1 MSKDDADTTIKSLQ
15 KDRAAFGAAPG
26 SFDDHIYGKSKAE
39 VTELPTEEEE
49 AAALQGDDDNG
60 SSSSG
65 GGFRRGGSHPSTMV
79 PDAERES
86 GDPFDDQTREMK
98 GSGLVNTRVSD
109 REDSYK
115 QQRMNR
121 MISPERGDAFSGN
134 KAGANSY
141 KDIMMAQRLQ
151 QERKDVEQQ
160 IQKKVEEATEARK
173 RRPGFGDS
181 QDTKKSKPE
190 DATTSGSSSS
200 SSSASGRSY
209 VVSSGRF
216 EVTPG
221 RFEVTPGRFETTP
234 GRFEATPGRFEA
246 TPGRFEATPGRF
258 EATPGRFEAT
268 PGRFEATPGRFE
280 TTPGRFEATPGRFD
294 ATPGR
299 FDATPGRFDTTPG
312 RFDTTPGA
320 AAGAASGGRSRWDE
334 TPQREGS
341 AAAPRSRWDETP
353 QRVTGDAGA
362 KKGRSRWDETPVAG
376 ASGSSAI
383 GATPV
388 GGAGVGATPQGTP
401 MGMMGATPAASGV
414 AMTPEMANQMRWQGE
429 MDARNRPL
437 TDEDLDAMFP
447 KEGYKILDPPPGYEP
462 VMTPSRRL
470 LATPTPMAGTPG
482 FAMGATPG
490 RDSYGVPLNN
500 VGPDGGALPFIKEED
515 YQYFSA
521 LLEEVNEDEI
531 TPEEAKERKI
541 MKLLLKIK
549 NGTPAQ
555 RKAALRQITDKARLF
570 GAGPL
575 FNQILPLLMA
585 PTIEDQERH
594 LLVKVIDRVLYKLD
608 DLVRPYVHKILV
620 VIEPLLIDEDYYARV
635 EGREIISN
643 LAKAA
648 GLAAMIATMR
658 PDIDNVDEY
667 VRNTTARAFAVVASA
682 LGIPE
687 LLPFLKAVTQSRVSW
702 QARHTGIKIV
712 QQIAILM
719 GCAILPHLK
728 HLVDIVAHGLTDEQQ
743 KVRTIT
749 ALALA
754 AMAEAAH
761 PYGIESFDS
770 VLRPLWKGIRQHRG
784 KGLAAFLKAI
794 GFIIPL
800 MDSVYASH
808 YTKEVMLI
816 LIREFASPDEE
827 MKKIVLKVV
836 KQCVG
841 TDGVEAQYVID
852 EVLPEFFRQF
862 WVRRNALD
870 RRNYRQLV
878 ETTVELAN
886 KVGFVPI
893 VGRIVDDLKDESEPY
908 RRMVMETIEKVCQ
921 NLGAGD
927 VDPRLEEQLMD
938 GLLTAFQEQTA
949 DDSSV
954 MLNGFGTVVNALGKR
969 CKPYCNQITATIKW
983 RLHNKEANVRMQAAD
998 LISRVVVVMMSCG
1011 EGNHVD
1017 HLGQVLYEYLNEEY
1031 PEVLGSILGA
1041 LKAIVNVVGMNSMH
1055 PPIKELLPRLTPI
1068 LKNRHEKVQEN
1079 CIDLIGRIADRGAE
1093 HVSPR
1098 EWMRLCFELLELLK
1112 AHKKAIRRATVNTF
1126 GYIAKAIGPQDVLH
1140 TLLNNLKVQ
1149 ERQNRVCTTVAIAI
1163 VAETCS
1169 PFTVLPALINEY
1181 RVPELN
1187 VQNGVLKALS
1197 FMFEYIGEM
1206 AKDYLNAV
1214 APLLEDAL
1222 MDRDLVH
1229 RQTAC
1234 TTVKHLAL
1242 GVAGLNCEPAL
1253 VHLLNFVWPNIF
1265 EKSPHVIRAV
1275 FEAVEAFRV
1284 SLGCPTIML
1293 YALQGLF
1300 HPARRVREV
1309 YWKIYNNMYMYAA
1322 DALTCCYPRLEDEGS
1337 NSFRRTYLE
1346 LFL

>member
-1 MSKDDADTTIKSLQ
+1 MSGQNDTDNDIRQMQ
-15 KDRAAFGAAPG
+15 KDRAKFGAATNG
-26 SFDDHIYGKSKAE
+26 FDDHIYGKSKAE

-49 AAALQGDDDNG
+49 AAAFDAGNDDAAK
-60 SSSSG
+60 
-65 GGFRRGGSHPSTMV
+65 GGSHPSSLI

-86 GDPFDDQTREMK
+86 SNPLDAEMREMH
-98 GSGLVNTRVSD
+98 GSGLVNTRIAD
-109 REDSYK
+109 RENSYQ

-121 MISPERGDAFSGN
+121 VLSPERGDAFSGETP
-134 KAGANSY
+134 ANSY
-141 KDIMMAQRLQ
+141 RDIMMAQKLQ
-151 QERKDVEQQ
+151 HEQKDVEQR
-160 IQKKVEEATEARK
+160 IQKKLEEEAEAKK
-173 RRPGFGDS
+173 RGLGS
-181 QDTKKSKPE
+181 SSEQQSKKSKTE
-190 DATTSGSSSS
+190 AGTSGSSFS
-200 SSSASGRSY
+200 
-209 VVSSGRF
+209 
-216 EVTPG
+216 VTPG
-221 RFEVTPGRFETTP
+221 RFEATPGRFEATPGRFGATP

-268 PGRFEATPGRFE
+268 PGRFEATPGRF
-280 TTPGRFEATPGRFD
+280 GATPGRFD

-299 FDATPGRFDTTPG
+299 FDATPG
-312 RFDTTPGA
+312 A
-320 AAGAASGGRSRWDE
+320 AAAGRSRWDE
-334 TPQREGS
+334 TPQRDDGSS
-341 AAAPRSRWDETP
+341 AAAAAGASKSRWDETP
-353 QRVTGDAGA
+353 NNAPGAAGA
-362 KKGRSRWDETPVAG
+362 KKGRSRWDETPVAATGDAAG
-376 ASGSSAI
+376 ATPM
-383 GATPV
+383 ATPV
-388 GGAGVGATPQGTP
+388 GMV
-401 MGMMGATPAASGV
+401 GATPAAGNV

-429 MDARNRPL
+429 MDARNRPM
-437 TDEDLDAMFP
+437 TDEELDAMFP
-447 KEGYKILDPPPGYEP
+447 KEGYKILEPPPGYEP
-462 VMTPSRRL
+462 LMTPSRRL
-470 LATPTPMAGTPG
+470 LATPTPVAGTPA
-482 FAMGATPG
+482 FSLGATPA
-490 RDSYGVPLNN
+490 RNTYGVAVNN
-500 VGPDGGALPFIKEED
+500 MGPEGGDLPFIKEED

-521 LLEEVNEDEI
+521 LLEEVNEEEM

-549 NGTPAQ
+549 NGTPPQ

-570 GAGPL
+570 GAAPL

-648 GLAAMIATMR
+648 GLASMIATMR
-658 PDIDNVDEY
+658 PDIDNPDEY

-687 LLPFLKAVTQSRVSW
+687 LLPFLKAVTQSRASW

-712 QQIAILM
+712 QQIAILI

-728 HLVDIVAHGLTDEQQ
+728 HLVDIVAHGLTDEEQ

-749 ALALA
+749 ALAIA

-761 PYGIESFDS
+761 PYGIESLDA

-836 KQCVG
+836 KQCVA

-938 GLLTAFQEQTA
+938 GILTAFHEQTS

-954 MLNGFGTVVNALGKR
+954 MLNGFGTIVNALGKR
-969 CKPYCNQITATIKW
+969 CKPYCNQITAVIRW
-983 RLHNKEANVRMQAAD
+983 RLHYKEANVRMQAAD
-998 LISRVVVVMMSCG
+998 LISRVVVVFMSCG
-1011 EGNHVD
+1011 ETKHVD
-1017 HLGQVLYEYLNEEY
+1017 HLGQVLFESLEEEY

-1041 LKAIVNVVGMNSMH
+1041 LKAIVNVVGMNRMR
-1055 PPIKELLPRLTPI
+1055 PPIKDLLPQLTPI
-1068 LKNRHEKVQEN
+1068 LQNRHEKVQEN

-1098 EWMRLCFELLELLK
+1098 EWMRLCFLLLELLK

-1140 TLLNNLKVQ
+1140 TLLSNLKVQ
-1149 ERQNRVCTTVAIAI
+1149 ERQNRVCTTIAIAI

-1206 AKDYLNAV
+1206 AVDYLNAV
-1214 APLLEDAL
+1214 TPVLEDAL

-1229 RQTAC
+1229 RQTSC

-1284 SLGCPTIML
+1284 SLGVPYLFL
-1293 YALQGLF
+1293 YTLQGLF

-1309 YWKIYNNMYMYAA
+1309 YWKIYNNMYIYAA
-1322 DALTCCYPRLEDEGS
+1322 DAMTAAYPRLEDDAV
-1337 NSFRRTYLE
+1337 NQYRRTHLE